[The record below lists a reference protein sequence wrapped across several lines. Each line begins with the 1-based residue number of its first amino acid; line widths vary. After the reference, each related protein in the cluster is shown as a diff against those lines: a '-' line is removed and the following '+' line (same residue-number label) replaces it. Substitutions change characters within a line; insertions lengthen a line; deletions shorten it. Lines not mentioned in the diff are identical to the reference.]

1 MQMQR
6 VWLFVLAFLFW
17 GFVNLSGTALAQDAS
32 FSAEGGSIPVGGSAT
47 IALTLD
53 NSGQEIQGWSLG
65 ICSDPVVIA
74 VNAAN
79 SGADT
84 ETSKNGGPPDFNQI
98 ASFADGVT
106 QGVVLCFTGCA
117 VIADVS
123 GFEMLTIDYQGLS
136 EVSTTIDFC
145 NTLGSPPVET
155 VIVVNG
161 ASVPPTQNSGSV
173 NVVGLPDP
181 EFTYSAGN
189 AAANYNPADG
199 NASVSV
205 GITISEVDNSAVG
218 AVFPSVTQ
226 GFSMGLGHGPEV
238 SATALSLS
246 LGFDADFAESNLLV
260 DGWTL
265 GVVYS
270 FTGGT
275 SLTFES
281 PSEIIS
287 VDYSTGGSMAGNDV
301 GTTVALNWSDAL
313 GSPPVANVVVV
324 GGGSYGADLVDGS
337 IALNPV
343 VTVDFIRGDVN
354 GDSIVNIADAIW
366 IIYELFLN
374 GPATNCPIASDANN
388 DGVGDLAD
396 TSFIIMHR
404 FMGGAAPAAPF
415 PDCGQVSGQA
425 PEDCAASSCL

>member
-1 MQMQR
+1 MQR